1 MGYKM
6 LIIEDEVVIRKG
18 LACVKDWKDHGIT
31 EVREAANGEEGI
43 ALIRQFHPDIV
54 ITDICM
60 AKLSGLEVIEQTM
73 VEYKYIPI
81 IISGYS
87 DFEYAQK
94 AIEFGVTAYL
104 LKPIDLDK
112 LLEAVEK
119 AKVELQKQSLLE
131 DYETSCKDFINTSIA
146 MDSRRQQYGPIV
158 RQMLDFVHEHY
169 AEKITLGIIAGYLH
183 YSENF
188 ILRKF
193 KKEVQINFSEYL
205 SRYRISKAMEL
216 MRTSDAKLSD
226 ISTQCGFSEYKYFKI
241 VFTRYAGCT
250 PKDFCNLI
258 KEDRFFAKRH

>member
-1 MGYKM
+1 MGYKL

-18 LACVKDWKDHGIT
+18 LACILDWKEQEIT
-31 EVREAANGEEGI
+31 EVREAADGEEGI
-43 ALIRQFHPDIV
+43 AVIRAFRPDIV

-60 AKLSGLEVIEQTM
+60 AKASGLEVIEATM
-73 VEYKYIPI
+73 VEYQYIP

-104 LKPIDLDK
+104 LKPIDPEK

-119 AKVELQKQSLLE
+119 AKVELQKQSLLA
-131 DYETSCKDFINTSIA
+131 DYGASYKDFINTSIA

-158 RQMLDFVHEHY
+158 RQMLDFVHQHY
-169 AEKITLGIIAGYLH
+169 AEKITLGIIADHLH

-193 KKEVQINFSEYL
+193 KKEVQVNFSEYL
-205 SRYRISKAMEL
+205 SRYRIGKAMEL
-216 MRTSDAKLSD
+216 MRTTDAKLSD
-226 ISTQCGFSEYKYFKI
+226 IPFQCGFSEYKYFKT
-241 VFTRYAGCT
+241 VFTRYVGCT
-250 PKDFCNLI
+250 PRDFCDLI
-258 KEDRFFAKRH
+258 KEDRISRKRH

>member
-6 LIIEDEVVIRKG
+6 LIIEDEVIIRKG
-18 LACVKDWKDHGIT
+18 LACCRDWKEHGIT
-31 EVREAANGEEGI
+31 EVQEACDGAEGLD
-43 ALIRQFHPDIV
+43 AIRAFHPDIV

-60 AKLSGLEVIEQTM
+60 PKVSGLEVIEQTM
-73 VEYKYIPI
+73 VDYRYIPI

-94 AIEFGVTAYL
+94 AIEYGVTAYL

-119 AKVELQKQSLLE
+119 AKIELQKQSLLE
-131 DYETSCKDFINTSIA
+131 DYETSCKDFINTSFA
-146 MDSRRQQYGPIV
+146 MDARRQQYGPIV
-158 RQMLDFVHEHY
+158 QQMLDFVHAHY
-169 AEKITLGIIAGYLH
+169 AEKITLGIIADYLH

-205 SRYRISKAMEL
+205 SRYRIGKAMEL
-216 MRTSDAKLSD
+216 MRTTETKLSD
-226 ISTQCGFSEYKYFKI
+226 ISALCGFSEYKYFKI

-250 PKDFCNLI
+250 PRDFRALL
-258 KEDRFFAKRH
+258 KEGRFFSKKH